1 MGVKAGD
8 SGRPATLN
16 REEIRKGH
24 KVYRFFKRLQDI
36 VLSLLALIVLSP
48 FMLIVAII
56 IVIDDPSAGPVFAQN
71 RIGRD
76 GRELVGIQRS
86 FLATESAISGFFY
99 ENARAL

>member
-24 KVYRFFKRLQDI
+24 KAYRFFKRLQDI

-76 GRELVGIQRS
+76 GREFKL
-86 FLATESAISGFFY
+86 Y
-99 ENARAL
+99 